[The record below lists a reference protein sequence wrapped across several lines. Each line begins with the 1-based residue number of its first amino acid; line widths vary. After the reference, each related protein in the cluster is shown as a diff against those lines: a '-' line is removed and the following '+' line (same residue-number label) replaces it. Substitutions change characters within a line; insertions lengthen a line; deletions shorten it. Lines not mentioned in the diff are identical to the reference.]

1 MSDGISAAAAR
12 STSAVGTDDARRSP
26 AVECRDVVKRYY
38 HYSHRTSSLREFF
51 IRSVLRRPIHV
62 RRAEFTLRGLNLRI
76 EPGEAVALVGPNG
89 SGKSTA
95 LRLMAGIYEPTEG
108 TVRTRGRIAAVI
120 ELGVGFNPELTGA
133 ENVALYGAV
142 MGLRRS
148 DVRERFP
155 EIVEFSGMAEFINE
169 PVKYYSSGM
178 QARLAFS
185 VAVCV
190 DPDILLLDEVLA
202 VGDQQF
208 RERCTERLG
217 TFRRKGGTIV
227 VVSHDLDM
235 ARQLCSRAVWLDRG
249 EVRMDGAADEVM
261 GAYRES
267 HHLSEGN
274 AAVAQTETD
283 GAELPTGSPSGAHHE

>member
-1 MSDGISAAAAR
+1 MSDGI
-12 STSAVGTDDARRSP
+12 P
-26 AVECRDVVKRYY
+26 AVECCDVVKRYY
-38 HYSHRTSSLREFF
+38 LYTHRTTSLREFF
-51 IRSVLRRPIHV
+51 IRSVLRRQIHV

-76 EPGEAVALVGPNG
+76 DPGEAVALIGPNG

-95 LRLMAGIYEPTEG
+95 LRLMAGIYEPSEG
-108 TVRTRGRIAAVI
+108 TVRTYGRIAAVI
-120 ELGVGFNPELTGA
+120 ELGVGFNQELTGA
-133 ENVALYGAV
+133 ENVAVYGAV
-142 MGLRRS
+142 MGLRRA
-148 DVRERFP
+148 DIRDRFP
-155 EIVEFSGMAEFINE
+155 EILEFSGMAEFINE

-202 VGDQQF
+202 VGDEQF
-208 RERCTERLG
+208 RERCAERLR
-217 TFRRKGGTIV
+217 TFHREGGTVV

-261 GAYRES
+261 EAYRANHHGNES
-267 HHLSEGN
+267 T
-274 AAVAQTETD
+274 ARDA
-283 GAELPTGSPSGAHHE
+283 